1 LRFSRLRNC
10 FLAKAIITDTHM
22 LWKISERIISP
33 MAATFFLVLL
43 NDEQITERLT
53 PESGEIGFWIAE
65 IHPEIIRVKVQSGD
79 GFDDFVF

>member
-1 LRFSRLRNC
+1 
-10 FLAKAIITDTHM
+10 
-22 LWKISERIISP
+22 